1 MNRILHLKPGSQ
13 VPEWVEAIDRA
24 CFVEAWGPLDE
35 CEHIW
40 AYPPHAF
47 ARWRIIP
54 EVQEAELLRI
64 GVAVEARRK
73 GYGRALLRHSQAAMA
88 RLGVDVLHLE
98 VRVSNLAA
106 RALYRKRRLGLPG
119 GAQVLLPGRGDRG
132 AVLLPGLIRAGI
144 HLFAHAQVRRLHPLE
159 RGLLVRAL

>member
-1 MNRILHLKPGSQ
+1 MSRILHLKPGSR

-24 CFVEAWGPLDE
+24 CFIEAWGPLDE

-40 AYPPHAF
+40 AFPPHAF

-64 GVAVEARRK
+64 GVAVEARRR

-98 VRVSNLAA
+98 VRVSNVAA
-106 RALYRKRRLGLPG
+106 RALYESEGWAYRGVRKSYYRDGET
-119 GAQVLLPGRGDRG
+119 A
-132 AVLLPGLIRAGI
+132 
-144 HLFAHAQVRRLHPLE
+144 
-159 RGLLVRAL
+159 ALYSCPV